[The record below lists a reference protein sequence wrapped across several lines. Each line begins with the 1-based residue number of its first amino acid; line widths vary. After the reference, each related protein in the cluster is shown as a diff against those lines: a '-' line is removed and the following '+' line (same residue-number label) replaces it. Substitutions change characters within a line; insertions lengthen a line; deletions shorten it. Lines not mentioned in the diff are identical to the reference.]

1 MTTALV
7 DTQWLSDHLIDPNV
21 VVIDS
26 SWHLPT
32 AGRDGYQEFLDQH
45 IPGAVFF
52 DIDEISDKTNP
63 LPHMLP
69 TAEQFAEQVAAL
81 GIDAESRI
89 VVYDS
94 YGLFSAARVWWMF
107 RIMGYDN
114 VAILN
119 GGLPKWLAENRPIE
133 AGRAG
138 PRTAPTS
145 TATLNSSKVYDRQQ
159 IVSALQDKSAQV
171 VDARPKARFDG
182 AAPEPRP
189 ELKSGHMPGSLNL
202 HYALLINEDGTLK
215 SKSELARLYDD
226 AQVDLAKPIVTTCGS
241 GVTAAILTLGLHELG
256 HSGNCLYDGSWTD
269 WASQPESPIDRN

>member
-1 MTTALV
+1 MTTALIN
-7 DTQWLSDHLIDPNV
+7 TQWLSDHLDDPNV
-21 VVIDS
+21 VVVDG

-32 AGRDGYQEFLDQH
+32 AGRDGTQEFLDQH

-52 DIDEISDKTNP
+52 DIDEISDKTSP

-69 TAEQFAEQVAAL
+69 SAEQFAKQIAAL
-81 GIDAESRI
+81 GIGAESTI

-94 YGLFSAARVWWMF
+94 YGMFSAARVWWMF
-107 RIMGYDN
+107 RIMGHDN

-119 GGLPKWLAENRPIE
+119 GGLPKWLAEGRSIE

-138 PRTAPTS
+138 PRTAPTF

-159 IVSALQDKSAQV
+159 VISALQDKSAQV
-171 VDARPKARFDG
+171 LDARPKARFDG
-182 AAPEPRP
+182 TAPEPRP

-215 SKSELARLYDD
+215 STPELARLYDE
-226 AQVDLAKPIVTTCGS
+226 AQVDLAQPVVTTCGS
-241 GVTAAILTLGLHELG
+241 GVTAAILTLVLHELG
-256 HSGNCLYDGSWTD
+256 HSENSVYDGSWTE
-269 WASQPESPIDRN
+269 WASHPESPIKIR